1 MLGDHG
7 PRADAK
13 PRTKSAHPGRR
24 NALALFR
31 PTLAALFYTARHQ
44 WHTRL
49 AHDHSPD
56 PAYDVGIRGYS
67 PREASRRVM
76 DASAA
81 GRVIDMRSLVMMFAG
96 LVIGVAAIATTAG
109 CTPTASAGQPYACA
123 AGVPWVPDGYTNGK
137 FVPAHCLGQ
146 AAQ

>member
-1 MLGDHG
+1 M
-7 PRADAK
+7 RS
-13 PRTKSAHPGRR
+13 RCSALRLLR
-24 NALALFR
+24 C
-31 PTLAALFYTARHQ
+31 FYSARQQ
-44 WHTRL
+44 WHTCL
-49 AHDHSPD
+49 GHGHAPD
-56 PAYDVGIRGYS
+56 PAYNVGIRDQS
-67 PREASRRVM
+67 PREASRRVVG
-76 DASAA
+76 ASAG

-96 LVIGVAAIATTAG
+96 LVIGVAAIATVAG